1 MLEKDPAKRP
11 DIRELFKE
19 KIVIESIQKLFEI
32 LDEET
37 AFDVFMKSI
46 AVKKIINPDN
56 ILTKLFGASKCINNK
71 EIK

>member
-37 AFDVFMKSI
+37 AIDVFMKSI

-56 ILTKLFGASKCINNK
+56 ILTKLFGTSKCINNK